1 MRKEMPVSR
10 KFSRQRESIKRNLL
24 ERRDHPTADMVFAD
38 IRKEYPNVSLG
49 TVYRNLSLLA
59 ETGEIRKLPSTGGAD
74 HFDGNMVPHHHF
86 VCTRCGGIQDVFL
99 KEHAEDEMID
109 DAGGQIQGTITDCS
123 MQFNGIC
130 ESCSKLQ
137 TS

>member
-1 MRKEMPVSR
+1 MTR

-59 ETGEIRKLPSTGGAD
+59 ELGEIRKLPSTGGAD

-86 VCTRCGGIQDVFL
+86 VCSCCGGIQDIFFP
-99 KEHAEDEMID
+99 EGTDTEAIRQA
-109 DAGGQIQGTITDCS
+109 AGQVQGTIADCS
-123 MQFNGIC
+123 MTFSGVC
-130 ESCSKLQ
+130 KSCSELQ

>member
-1 MRKEMPVSR
+1 MQR

-49 TVYRNLSLLA
+49 TVYRNLSLFADL
-59 ETGEIRKLPSTGGAD
+59 GEIRKLPSANGAD

-86 VCTRCGGIQDVFL
+86 VCSVCGEIQDLFL
-99 KEHAEDEMID
+99 S
-109 DAGGQIQGTITDCS
+109 DAVSRDVEREAADKISGTITDCS
-123 MQFNGIC
+123 MTFSGIC
-130 ESCSKLQ
+130 DNCSHEHM
-137 TS
+137 S

>member
-1 MRKEMPVSR
+1 MVR

-59 ETGEIRKLPSTGGAD
+59 EEGEILKLKSLNGAD
-74 HFDGNMVPHHHF
+74 HFDGNKLPHHHF
-86 VCTRCGGIQDVFL
+86 ICKHCGGIQDVFL
-99 KEHAEDEMID
+99 ADKDSSLFPSELTE
-109 DAGGQIQGTITDCS
+109 QIQGTVTECTIT
-123 MQFNGIC
+123 FTGIC
-130 ESCSKLQ
+130 KNCDNGHLG
-137 TS
+137 

>member
-1 MRKEMPVSR
+1 MIR

-59 ETGEIRKLPSTGGAD
+59 EEGEILKLKSLNGAD
-74 HFDGNMVPHHHF
+74 HFDGNKKPHHHF
-86 VCTRCGGIQDVFL
+86 ICKHCGGIQDVFL
-99 KEHAEDEMID
+99 PQTDSSLLPSELSE
-109 DAGGQIQGTITDCS
+109 QIQGRVTDCIIT
-123 MQFNGIC
+123 FTGIC
-130 ESCSKLQ
+130 KSCDSGHLD
-137 TS
+137 